1 MAVNYLRYLNSVSLA
16 RKPSPIR
23 KLTEILANSPPSMI
37 SLAGGMP
44 NSATF
49 PFQECEIRTKD
60 GNVLKLGEKDMKV
73 ALQYCPSQGLG
84 SLIDWLKALQMMI
97 HAPPLWKS
105 KTENSTELDLIVT
118 SGSQDGLCKAMEM
131 MLSKGDNVLMDT
143 PAYPGTLAIL
153 RPLGTNIL
161 AVKSDHDGMI
171 PESLEEIL
179 SQWSP
184 EDAEDPSSDIPKVL
198 IVIPNAGNPS
208 GSTLPL
214 ERRKKI
220 YEIAQKYNLLIVEDD
235 PYFYL
240 QFSKPYLPSF
250 MSMDVDG
257 RVLRSDSFSKILS
270 SGLRVGF
277 LTGPKPLLQRL
288 TLHMQV
294 SVMHCSAMSQMMIL
308 SFLQQHG
315 HHGFL
320 EHVDRVTDFY
330 RSQKE
335 KAVSAANT
343 HLHGLAE
350 WAEPKGGMFLWIK
363 VPGLADTKSMIE
375 EKAMAKEV
383 LLVPGCVFEVDE
395 AAPSQYLRAAF
406 SVATGEQIDE
416 AFQRLKVLI
425 EEELASAQK

>member
-1 MAVNYLRYLNSVSLA
+1 MNYLRYLNSVALA

-23 KLTEILANSPPSMI
+23 KLTEILAKSPPTMI

-44 NSATF
+44 NAATF
-49 PFQECEIRTKD
+49 PFQECEIKTKD
-60 GNVLKLGEKDMKV
+60 GSLLKIGEQDMKV
-73 ALQYCPSQGLG
+73 ALQYCPTQGLS
-84 SLIDWLKALQMMI
+84 SLIEWLKDLQMMI
-97 HAPPLWKS
+97 HAPPLWT
-105 KTENSTELDLIVT
+105 TENPTHLDVIVT

-131 MLSKGDNVLMDT
+131 MLSKGDKVLMDT

-153 RPLGTNIL
+153 KPLGTNIL
-161 AVKSDHDGMI
+161 AVKSDRDGMI

-184 EDAEDPSSDIPKVL
+184 EDANDPSSDIPKVL
-198 IVIPNAGNPS
+198 VVIPNASNPT
-208 GSTLPL
+208 GATLPL
-214 ERRKKI
+214 ERRKRI
-220 YEIAQKYNLLIVEDD
+220 YAIAKTYNLLIIEDD

-240 QFSKPYLPSF
+240 QFSKPYTPSF

-257 RVLRSDSFSKILS
+257 RVLRSDSFSKIVS

-277 LTGPKPLLQRL
+277 LTGPKPLLERL

-308 SFLQQHG
+308 SFLRHHG
-315 HHGFL
+315 HAGFL
-320 EHVDRVTDFY
+320 QHVDRVTDFY

-335 KAVSAANT
+335 KAVTAANE
-343 HLHGLAE
+343 HLQGVAE

-363 VPGLADTKSMIE
+363 VPGIADTKSMIE
-375 EKAMAKEV
+375 EKALVKEV
-383 LLVPGCVFEVDE
+383 MLVPGCAFEVDE

-406 SVATGEQIDE
+406 SVATGEQIDV
-416 AFQRLKVLI
+416 AFQRLRILI
-425 EEELASAQK
+425 DEEIQAQS

>member
-1 MAVNYLRYLNSVSLA
+1 MNYLRYLNSVSLA

-23 KLTEILANSPPSMI
+23 KLTEILASSPPSMI

-44 NSATF
+44 NSTTF
-49 PFQECEIRTKD
+49 PFQECEIKTKD
-60 GNVLKLGEKDMKV
+60 GASLKLGESDMKV
-73 ALQYCPSQGLG
+73 ALQYCPTQGLG
-84 SLIDWLKALQMMI
+84 PLIQWLKSLQRMV
-97 HAPPLWKS
+97 HAPPAW
-105 KTENSTELDLIVT
+105 ENGNEAHFDVVVT

-131 MLSKGDNVLMDT
+131 MLSKGDKVLMDT

-153 RPLGTNIL
+153 KPMGTNIL

-184 EDAEDPSSDIPKVL
+184 DDANDPDSDIPKVL
-198 IVIPNAGNPS
+198 VVIPNASNPS

-214 ERRKKI
+214 ERRKRI
-220 YEIAQKYNLLIVEDD
+220 YALAQKYNLLIIEDD

-240 QFSKPYLPSF
+240 QFSKPYTPSF

-294 SVMHCSAMSQMMIL
+294 SVMHCSSMSQMMVL
-308 SFLQQHG
+308 AFLRHRGHDGFLQ
-315 HHGFL
+315 
-320 EHVDRVTDFY
+320 HVDLVTDFY
-330 RSQKE
+330 RSQKNL
-335 KAVSAANT
+335 AAAAAKT
-343 HLHGLAE
+343 HLLGVAE
-350 WAEPKGGMFLWIK
+350 WSEPKGGMFLWIK
-363 VPGLADTKSMIE
+363 VPGIADTKAMIE

-383 LLVPGCVFEVDE
+383 LLVPGCAFEVDE
-395 AAPSQYLRAAF
+395 TAPSQYLRAAF
-406 SVATGEQIDE
+406 SVATGEQIDV
-416 AFQRLKVLI
+416 AFQRLRILI
-425 EEELASAQK
+425 EEEIACQN